1 MKTEKID
8 KKKLIESS
16 IKIEECKGSQIL
28 ILKSQYNN
36 LLTTSICNGA
46 LNELIVLGIN
56 QGMIR
61 VKTIPGGAFEL
72 PLATKRF
79 ITQIKP
85 EIVIVIGCIIKGE
98 TKHYEFLASTV
109 MNALRN
115 ISFETDTPIING
127 VLTTETIEQAVARA
141 GKELN
146 KGKDFARTAKDLQD
160 YYLEV

>member
-36 LLTTSICNGA
+36 LLTTSICNGV

-56 QGMIR
+56 QSMIR

-72 PLATKRF
+72 PLAAKRF

-98 TKHYEFLASTV
+98 TKHYEFLAATV

-146 KGKDFARTAKDLQD
+146 KGKDFARTTNDLRD

>member
-36 LLTTSICNGA
+36 LLTTSICNGV

-56 QGMIR
+56 QSMIR

-72 PLATKRF
+72 PLAAKRF

-98 TKHYEFLASTV
+98 TKHYEFLASIV

-127 VLTTETIEQAVARA
+127 VLTTETIEQAVSRA

-146 KGKDFARTAKDLQD
+146 KGKDFARTTNDLRD